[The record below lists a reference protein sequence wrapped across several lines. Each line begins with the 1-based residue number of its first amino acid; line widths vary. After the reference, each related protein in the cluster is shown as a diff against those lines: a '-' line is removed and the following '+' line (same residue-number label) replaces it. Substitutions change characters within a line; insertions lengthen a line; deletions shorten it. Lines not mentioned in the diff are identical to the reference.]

1 MANYERLSGLDE
13 CFLGF
18 ETANSPM
25 HVAVTAIFDP
35 GPLCRPGGGVDID
48 GVREHLAG
56 RLPLVPRF
64 RQRLAYLP
72 VMRDAVWIDDD
83 AFDLSRHVRHASL
96 PRPGST
102 EKLQQRCAEIIERP
116 LDRSRPLWEAWV
128 VEGLAGGGFAFVV
141 KVHHCIV
148 DGIAGIGMLAALLDP
163 SPTPAP
169 ADSAAWRPRPAPTS
183 RELLRDELAR
193 RLRGTRD
200 IGRAVGRVLSDPVAG
215 AASIGA
221 AAGSLWRLVR
231 TGLSAAPD
239 VSFNRPLGPH
249 RQLAWGQLDL
259 ARVKAVARRLGG
271 TVNDVVLTAVSGAIG
286 AALRQRGE
294 RVPDLPL
301 RVVVPVSVRSAEE
314 FGAPG
319 NRVSLWL
326 VPLPV
331 HERSPRRRFHEI
343 HATTDELKRGGDATG
358 GSVVAEAA
366 NWAGGAVVELTAR
379 FVGSSRLYNL
389 IVTNVPGPSIP
400 LYLAGS
406 LLREAYPHLP
416 LFEQQGLGIA
426 LLSYVGRLAV
436 CIAADWNLGDLLHDV
451 VERLEPAFSE
461 LAGLA
466 GLADGDGPPAA
477 HEEVA
482 VRRVAL
488 GRAG

>member
-35 GPLCRPGGGVDID
+35 GPLCRPGGAVDID

-56 RLPLVPRF
+56 RLALVPRF

-116 LDRSRPLWEAWV
+116 LDRRRPLWEAWV
-128 VEGLAGGGFAFVV
+128 VEGLANGGFAFVV

-148 DGIAGIGMLAALLDP
+148 DGIAGIGMLAALLDA

-169 ADSAAWRPRPAPTS
+169 VDSAAWRPRPAPTS
-183 RELLRDELAR
+183 HELLRDEIVR
-193 RLRGTRD
+193 RVRGTRE
-200 IGRAVGRVLSDPVAG
+200 IGRAVGRVFTDPVAG
-215 AASIGA
+215 AAGIGA
-221 AAGSLWRLVR
+221 AASSLWRLVR
-231 TGLSAAPD
+231 TGLSTAPD
-239 VSFNRPLGPH
+239 VSFNRPVGPH
-249 RQLAWGQLDL
+249 RQLAWGQFDL

-271 TVNDVVLTAVSGAIG
+271 TVNDVVLTVVSGAIG

-301 RVVVPVSVRSAEE
+301 RAVVPVSVRRAEE
-314 FGAPG
+314 LGAPG

-331 HERSPRRRFHEI
+331 HERNPRRRFHEI
-343 HATTDELKRGGDATG
+343 HATTDELKRSGEATG
-358 GSVVAEAA
+358 GSVIAEAA

-379 FVGSSRLYNL
+379 LVGSSRLYNL

-451 VERLEPAFSE
+451 VERLETGFAE
-461 LAGLA
+461 LASLA
-466 GLADGDGPPAA
+466 GLADGEEPPEAL
-477 HEEVA
+477 EEVA
-482 VRRVAL
+482 IPRVAL
-488 GRAG
+488 GRAR